1 MAGLRA
7 YFDFRGNSNP
17 DRVRLSPDESRH
29 LCGSLRAQAGDEVD
43 VFDLSGCVKHCKI
56 AVADRKRAELDVL
69 GGVEIRKP
77 ETSVFVAQ
85 CMPKGKVFDDII
97 RQSVEVGAAGIFP
110 LVSDRTLVRPDGAD
124 KDKKLDKWTAHIVE
138 AVKQSANFSGFE
150 MAQARSFSEFIAGAA
165 DAFDLKIVASLQPD
179 SKPIFDVLESA
190 PDAKSVCVLIGP
202 EGDMTP
208 AEYAAAAEAGF
219 RPATLGINVMKCD
232 TAALFALSAASA
244 YFAR

>member
-69 GGVEIRKP
+69 GEVEIRKP
-77 ETSVFVAQ
+77 KTRIFLAQ

-124 KDKKLDKWTAHIVE
+124 KDKKLDKWTTHIVE

-150 MAQARSFSEFIAGAA
+150 MAQARRF
-165 DAFDLKIVASLQPD
+165 P
-179 SKPIFDVLESA
+179 
-190 PDAKSVCVLIGP
+190 
-202 EGDMTP
+202 
-208 AEYAAAAEAGF
+208 
-219 RPATLGINVMKCD
+219 N
-232 TAALFALSAASA
+232 LSQ
-244 YFAR
+244 ARRTHSI